1 MEYNIDYSSSAQA
14 AAISPAYIVISIL
27 IAVITIVALWK
38 IFTKAGQPGWAAI
51 IPFYDLYILYKI
63 TWGNGWYFLLTLIP
77 CANIAIYIITLVK
90 LAKVFGKG
98 AGFACGLIFLEPI
111 FLCILAFGDAQYQGI
126 AQNN

>member
-1 MEYNIDYSSSAQA
+1 MEYNIDYSSSAQT

-77 CANIAIYIITLVK
+77 CANIVIYIITLVK

>member
-1 MEYNIDYSSSAQA
+1 MEYNIDYSGSAQA
-14 AAISPAYIVISIL
+14 AAISPAYIVFSIL

-38 IFTKAGQPGWAAI
+38 IFTKAGQPGWAAL
-51 IPFYDLYILYKI
+51 IPFYDLYVLYKI
-63 TWGNGWYFLLTLIP
+63 TWGSGWYFLLLLIP
-77 CANIAIYIITLVK
+77 CANIVIYIITLVK